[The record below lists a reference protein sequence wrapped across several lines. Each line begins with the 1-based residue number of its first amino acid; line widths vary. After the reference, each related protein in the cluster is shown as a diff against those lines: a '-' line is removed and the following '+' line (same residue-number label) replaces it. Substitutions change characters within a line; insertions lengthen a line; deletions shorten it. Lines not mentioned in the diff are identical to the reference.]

1 MAFIVIEG
9 LDGAGKSTQLNK
21 LRNLLDSKKIPFEY
35 LHFPRVDEGVF
46 GNLVSMFLRGDLGAN
61 NQVNPYL
68 VALIYAGDRNDAK
81 QTINQWIADGK
92 LVIIDRYV
100 YSNLA
105 YQGAKITDAAKKN
118 ELRQW
123 IKDLEFNYYQIPQP
137 NLTLFLDVPFCFT
150 TKSLTAHREGD
161 DRRYLQGKQDIHEA
175 DLNFQ
180 EQVRREY
187 LDLASTEKNFELIKC
202 YNNDNQMLPPDEVF
216 EKIVAELT
224 KYNIIKELEIRN

>member
-9 LDGAGKSTQLNK
+9 LDGAGKSTQLNM
-21 LRNLLDSKKIPFEY
+21 LRNLLNSKNIPFEY

-68 VALIYAGDRNDAK
+68 VALIYAGDRNDA
-81 QTINQWIADGK
+81 QSTIRQWIDSGK
-92 LVIIDRYV
+92 LVIIDRYI

-105 YQGAKITDAAKKN
+105 FQGAKIADAAKKT

-123 IKDLEFNYYQIPQP
+123 IKNLEYNYYGIPQP
-137 NLTLFLDVPFCFT
+137 DLTLFLDVPFSFT
-150 TKSLTAHREGD
+150 TKSLTTVRTGD

-187 LDLASTEKNFELIKC
+187 IDLAATEERFELVKC
-202 YNNDNQMLPPDEVF
+202 YSDDNQMLPPEQVF
-216 EKIVAELT
+216 SLIVNQLEKYGVLST
-224 KYNIIKELEIRN
+224 K

>member
-9 LDGAGKSTQLNK
+9 LDGAGKSTQLNM
-21 LRNLLDSKKIPFEY
+21 LRNLLNSKNIPFEY

-68 VALIYAGDRNDAK
+68 VALIYAGDRNDAQ
-81 QTINQWIADGK
+81 QTIRQWLTDGK

-105 YQGAKITDAAKKN
+105 FQGAKIADAEKKT

-123 IKDLEFNYYQIPQP
+123 IKELEFNYYHIPQP
-137 NLTLFLDVPFCFT
+137 DLTLFLDVPFSFT
-150 TKSLTAHREGD
+150 TKSLTSHREGD

-187 LDLASTEKNFELIKC
+187 LDLAATEKNFELIKC
-202 YNNDNQMLPPDEVF
+202 YSADNQMLPPDDVF
-216 EKIVAELT
+216 SLIVNQLEKYRVI
-224 KYNIIKELEIRN
+224 

>member
-9 LDGAGKSTQLNK
+9 LDGAGKSTQLNM
-21 LRNLLDSKKIPFEY
+21 LRNLLNSKNIPFEY

-68 VALIYAGDRNDAK
+68 VALIYAGDRNDA
-81 QTINQWIADGK
+81 QSTIRQWIDSGK
-92 LVIIDRYV
+92 LVIIDRYI

-105 YQGAKITDAAKKN
+105 FQGAKIADAAKKN

-123 IKDLEFNYYQIPQP
+123 IKNLEYNYYGIPQP
-137 NLTLFLDVPFCFT
+137 DLTLFLDVPFSFT
-150 TKSLTAHREGD
+150 TKSLTTVRTGD

-187 LDLASTEKNFELIKC
+187 IDLATTEERFELVKC
-202 YNNDNQMLPPDEVF
+202 YSDDNQMLPPEQVF
-216 EKIVAELT
+216 SLIVSQLEKYKVL
-224 KYNIIKELEIRN
+224 

>member
-9 LDGAGKSTQLNK
+9 LDGAGKSTQLSK
-21 LRNLLDSKKIPFEY
+21 LRNLLNNKGIQFEY
-35 LHFPRVDEGVF
+35 LHFPRVDEGIF

-81 QTINQWIADGK
+81 QTINQWIKDNK
-92 LVIIDRYV
+92 LVIIDRYI
-100 YSNLA
+100 YSNIA
-105 YQGAKITDAAKKN
+105 FQGAKIADAEKKN

-123 IKDLEFNYYQIPQP
+123 IKNLEYNYYTIPQP
-137 NLTLFLDVPFCFT
+137 DLTLFLDVPFSFT
-150 TKSLTAHREGD
+150 TKSLTTHREGD

-187 LDLASTEKNFELIKC
+187 LSLAETEDRFELIKC
-202 YNNDNQMLPPDEVF
+202 YNSDNQMLPPDDVF

-224 KYNIIKELEIRN
+224 RYKVI

>member
-9 LDGAGKSTQLNK
+9 LDGAGKSTQLNM
-21 LRNLLDSKKIPFEY
+21 LRKLLDSRNIPFEY

-81 QTINQWIADGK
+81 TIVNQWIGDGK
-92 LVIIDRYV
+92 LVIIDRYI
-100 YSNLA
+100 YSNIA
-105 YQGAKITDAAKKN
+105 FQGAKIADEAKKL

-123 IKDLEFNYYQIPQP
+123 IKNLEYSYYAIPQP
-137 NLTLFLDVPFCFT
+137 DLTLFLDVPFSFT

-175 DLNFQ
+175 DLSFQ

-187 LDLASTEKNFELIKC
+187 LSLSETEEKFELVKC
-202 YNNDNQMLPPDEVF
+202 YDSDNQMLTPDEVF
-216 EKIVAELT
+216 GRILAQLEKYSIL
-224 KYNIIKELEIRN
+224 

>member
-9 LDGAGKSTQLNK
+9 LDGAGKSTQLNM
-21 LRNLLDSKKIPFEY
+21 LRNLLNSKNIPFEY

-68 VALIYAGDRNDAK
+68 VALIYAGDRNDAQ
-81 QTINQWIADGK
+81 QTIRGWIDSGK
-92 LVIIDRYV
+92 LVIIDRYI

-105 YQGAKITDAAKKN
+105 FQGAKIADAAKKN

-123 IKDLEFNYYQIPQP
+123 IKNLEYNYYGIPQP
-137 NLTLFLDVPFCFT
+137 DLTLFLDVPFSFT
-150 TKSLTAHREGD
+150 TKSLTTVRTGD

-187 LDLASTEKNFELIKC
+187 IDLAATEERFELVKC
-202 YNNDNQMLPPDEVF
+202 YSDDNQMLPPEQVF
-216 EKIVAELT
+216 SLIVGQLEKYGVLPN
-224 KYNIIKELEIRN
+224 K

>member
-21 LRNLLDSKKIPFEY
+21 LRNLLETKNIPFEY

-81 QTINQWIADGK
+81 QTINQWIADNK
-92 LVIIDRYV
+92 VVIIDRYV
-100 YSNLA
+100 YSNIA
-105 YQGAKITDAAKKN
+105 FQGAKIADKAKKE

-123 IKDLEFNYYQIPQP
+123 IKNLEFNYYQIPQP
-137 NLTLFLDVPFCFT
+137 DLTLFLDVPFSFT

-187 LDLASTEKNFELIKC
+187 LDLATTEKNFELIKC
-202 YNNDNQMLPPDEVF
+202 YNSDNQMSPPDIIF
-216 EKIVAELT
+216 NAIVAKLT
-224 KYNIIKELEIRN
+224 KYGVI

>member
-9 LDGAGKSTQLNK
+9 LDGAGKSTQLNM
-21 LRNLLDSKKIPFEY
+21 LRNLLNSKNIPFEY
-35 LHFPRVDEGVF
+35 QHFPRVDEGVF

-68 VALIYAGDRNDAK
+68 VALIYAGDRNDA
-81 QTINQWIADGK
+81 QRTIRQWLADGK
-92 LVIIDRYV
+92 LVIIDRYI

-105 YQGAKITDAAKKN
+105 FQGAKIADAAKKN

-123 IKDLEFNYYQIPQP
+123 IKNLEYNYYGIPQP
-137 NLTLFLDVPFCFT
+137 DLTLFLDVPFSFT
-150 TKSLTAHREGD
+150 TKSLTTHREGD

-187 LDLASTEKNFELIKC
+187 IDLAATEERFELVKC
-202 YNNDNQMLPPDEVF
+202 YNADNQMLAPEQVF
-216 EKIVAELT
+216 SLIVGQLEKYGVL
-224 KYNIIKELEIRN
+224 

>member
-21 LRNLLDSKKIPFEY
+21 LRNLLETKNIPFEY

-81 QTINQWIADGK
+81 QTINQWIADNK
-92 LVIIDRYV
+92 VVIIDRYV
-100 YSNLA
+100 YSNIA
-105 YQGAKITDAAKKN
+105 FQGAKIADKAKKE

-137 NLTLFLDVPFCFT
+137 DLTLFLDVPFSFT

-180 EQVRREY
+180 EHVRREY
-187 LDLASTEKNFELIKC
+187 LDLATTEKNFELIKC
-202 YNNDNQMLPPDEVF
+202 YNSDNQMSPPDVIF
-216 EKIVAELT
+216 EAIIGQLE
-224 KYNIIKELEIRN
+224 KYGVI

>member
-9 LDGAGKSTQLNK
+9 LDGAGKSTQLNM
-21 LRNLLDSKKIPFEY
+21 LRNLLNSKNIPFEY

-68 VALIYAGDRNDAK
+68 VALIYAGDRNDA
-81 QTINQWIADGK
+81 QSIIRQWIDSGK
-92 LVIIDRYV
+92 LVIIDRYI

-105 YQGAKITDAAKKN
+105 FQGAKIADAAKKT

-123 IKDLEFNYYQIPQP
+123 IKNLEYNYYGIPQP
-137 NLTLFLDVPFCFT
+137 DLTLFLDVPFSFT
-150 TKSLTAHREGD
+150 TKSLTTVRTGD

-187 LDLASTEKNFELIKC
+187 IDLADTEERFELVKC
-202 YNNDNQMLPPDEVF
+202 YSDDNQMLPPEQVF
-216 EKIVAELT
+216 SLIVSQLEKYGVLSN
-224 KYNIIKELEIRN
+224 K

>member
-21 LRNLLDSKKIPFEY
+21 LRKLLDDRNIPFEY

-68 VALIYAGDRNDAK
+68 VALIYAGDRNDAQ
-81 QTINQWIADGK
+81 QTIRQWLTDGK

-105 YQGAKITDAAKKN
+105 FQGAKIADAEKKT

-123 IKDLEFNYYQIPQP
+123 IKELEFNYYHIPQP
-137 NLTLFLDVPFCFT
+137 DLTLFLDVPFSFT

-187 LDLASTEKNFELIKC
+187 LDLAATEKNFELIKC
-202 YNNDNQMLPPDEVF
+202 YGADNQMLPPDDVF
-216 EKIVAELT
+216 SLIVSQLEKYRVI
-224 KYNIIKELEIRN
+224 

>member
-9 LDGAGKSTQLNK
+9 LDGAGKSTQLNM
-21 LRNLLDSKKIPFEY
+21 LRNLLNSKNIPFEY

-68 VALIYAGDRNDAK
+68 VALIYAGDRNDA
-81 QTINQWIADGK
+81 QSIIRQWIDSGK
-92 LVIIDRYV
+92 LVVIDRYI

-105 YQGAKITDAAKKN
+105 FQGAKIADAAKKT

-123 IKDLEFNYYQIPQP
+123 IKNLEYNYYGIPQP
-137 NLTLFLDVPFCFT
+137 DLTLFLDVPFSFT
-150 TKSLTAHREGD
+150 TKSLTTVRTGD

-187 LDLASTEKNFELIKC
+187 IDLAAIEDRFELVKC
-202 YNNDNQMLPPDEVF
+202 YSDDNQMLPPEQVF
-216 EKIVAELT
+216 SLIVNQLEKYGVLST
-224 KYNIIKELEIRN
+224 K

>member
-9 LDGAGKSTQLNK
+9 LDGAGKSTQLNM
-21 LRNLLDSKKIPFEY
+21 LRNLLNSKNIPFEY

-68 VALIYAGDRNDAK
+68 VALIYAGDRNDA
-81 QTINQWIADGK
+81 QSTIRQWIDSGK
-92 LVIIDRYV
+92 LVIIDRYI

-105 YQGAKITDAAKKN
+105 FQGAKITDTAKKT

-123 IKDLEFNYYQIPQP
+123 IKNLEYNYYGIPQP
-137 NLTLFLDVPFCFT
+137 DLTLFLDVPFSFT
-150 TKSLTAHREGD
+150 TKSLTTVRTGD

-187 LDLASTEKNFELIKC
+187 IDLAATEERFELVKC
-202 YNNDNQMLPPDEVF
+202 YSDDNQMLPPEQVF
-216 EKIVAELT
+216 SLIVNQLEKYGVLST
-224 KYNIIKELEIRN
+224 K